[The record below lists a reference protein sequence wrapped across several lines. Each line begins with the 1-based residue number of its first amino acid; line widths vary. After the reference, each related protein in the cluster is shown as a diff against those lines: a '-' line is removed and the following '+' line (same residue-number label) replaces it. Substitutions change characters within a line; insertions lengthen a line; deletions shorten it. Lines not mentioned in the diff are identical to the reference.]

1 MEEENKTKE
10 QLLEELE
17 ALRKEI
23 TELKKKHTGVEEK
36 LRKQHSYLAA
46 LHETTLALMNRLELN
61 DLLEAIITRAGVL
74 LGTPHGY
81 IHLVE
86 PGESETVMKI
96 GTGIYSHH
104 IGFRHKPGEGLIGKV
119 WLTGQPL
126 AVEDYHTWSGRL
138 PNSPIDDFRA
148 VVGVPLKSGSKVLGV
163 LGLAY
168 LERGRAFKDEE
179 IELLNRFAQLA
190 SLALDNALLYTS
202 AQQELAERKRAEEAL
217 AAEKE
222 QLVVT
227 LCSIGDGVITTDI
240 EGKVVLLNPVAEKL
254 TGWTQQEAA
263 GKPLQEVLHVVQDKT
278 QGLYENPI
286 EKAIKTGIPT
296 DLAHPAIL
304 IARDGT
310 RRIISNSGAP
320 IRNKQGQIMGMVLV
334 FRDITEKQK
343 IEEERLKASKL
354 ESIGVLAGGLAHDF
368 NNILTA
374 ILMNISLAKKCAYPQ
389 EEVFRR
395 LTEAEKASLRAK
407 DLTQQLLTFSK
418 GGLPVKKT
426 ISIAQ
431 LIRDSVNFVLRG
443 SSVRCEFFLSEDLW
457 PVEVD
462 EGQITQVIHNLVIN
476 AQQAMPQGGVIQ
488 IYGENVMISAE
499 EAGLGLPLPAGN
511 YIKISLKDSGVG
523 IPEEHLTKIFDPYF
537 TTKEKGS
544 GLGLTTVYS
553 IIQKHKGYITAQSKL
568 GAGTTFHLYL
578 PASQKSIPTENRV
591 EENPPSGKGKILIM
605 DDENIVTEAVS
616 QMLSYMGYQVEVAK
630 DGSEA
635 IQLYQKAKELGQPF
649 QVTIMDLTVPG
660 GMGGKEAIARLREID
675 PHVKAIVS
683 SGYSN
688 DPVMANFQQY
698 GFSGVIAKPY
708 RWEEL
713 SKLLQNLAIYQDKP
727 PTITP

>member
-1 MEEENKTKE
+1 
-10 QLLEELE
+10 
-17 ALRKEI
+17 
-23 TELKKKHTGVEEK
+23 
-36 LRKQHSYLAA
+36 
-46 LHETTLALMNRLELN
+46 
-61 DLLEAIITRAGVL
+61 
-74 LGTPHGY
+74 
-81 IHLVE
+81 
-86 PGESETVMKI
+86 
-96 GTGIYSHH
+96 
-104 IGFRHKPGEGLIGKV
+104 
-119 WLTGQPL
+119 
-126 AVEDYHTWSGRL
+126 
-138 PNSPIDDFRA
+138 
-148 VVGVPLKSGSKVLGV
+148 
-163 LGLAY
+163 
-168 LERGRAFKDEE
+168 
-179 IELLNRFAQLA
+179 
-190 SLALDNALLYTS
+190 
-202 AQQELAERKRAEEAL
+202 
-217 AAEKE
+217 
-222 QLVVT
+222 
-227 LCSIGDGVITTDI
+227 
-240 EGKVVLLNPVAEKL
+240 
-254 TGWTQQEAA
+254 
-263 GKPLQEVLHVVQDKT
+263 
-278 QGLYENPI
+278 
-286 EKAIKTGIPT
+286 
-296 DLAHPAIL
+296 
-304 IARDGT
+304 
-310 RRIISNSGAP
+310 
-320 IRNKQGQIMGMVLV
+320 MGMVLV